1 MSQFD
6 RQVGGDH
13 YRKMPIQPLEFIAKN
28 ELSYFQ
34 GCVIK
39 YILRYK
45 DKNGVEDLRKAI
57 HFIEMMI
64 EMEEERLRVSD
75 AEVKLRRM
83 GLIKDKNET

>member
-13 YRKMPIQPLEFIAKN
+13 YKKMPIQPLEFIAKN
-28 ELSYFQ
+28 NLDFFQ

-64 EMEEERLRVSD
+64 EMVES
-75 AEVKLRRM
+75 
-83 GLIKDKNET
+83 ET

>member
-13 YRKMPIQPLEFIAKN
+13 YKKMPIQPLEFIAKN
-28 ELSYFQ
+28 NLDFFQ

-45 DKNGVEDLRKAI
+45 DKNGVEDLKKAI